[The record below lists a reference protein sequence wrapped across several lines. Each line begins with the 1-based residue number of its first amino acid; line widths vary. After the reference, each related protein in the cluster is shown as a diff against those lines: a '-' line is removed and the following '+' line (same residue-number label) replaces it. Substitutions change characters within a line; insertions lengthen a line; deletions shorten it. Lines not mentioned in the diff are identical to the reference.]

1 MKEISAIIICFM
13 FIISEIVIYYRRGGK
28 VERLVNG
35 ILKYKKSILV
45 FFILATVISLFTS
58 SLVNINYNI
67 MDYLPEE
74 APSTKALDVM
84 NEEYDKGAANVRVVL
99 KDVSIVD
106 ALKYK
111 EMIKKVDG
119 VDDIQWLDDVV
130 NIKEP
135 LELENQDTI
144 ESWYKNN
151 EALFSITVN
160 EDKEESAI
168 DEIGEIIGENGMI
181 SGSAVN
187 IVFAQETTEK
197 ELIKMMVILIPI
209 ILIILFLTTSSWF
222 EPVLFL
228 STIGIA
234 IIINS
239 GTNLILGEISFVT
252 KAAGSILQLAVSMDY
267 SIFLL
272 HRFSEFRNEGLDV
285 KEAMK
290 EAILKSVSSILS
302 SGLTTVVGFAAL
314 IVMKFKI
321 GPDMGFVMLK
331 AICLSLIS
339 VLVLLPVLALYCYK
353 LIDKTQHKSF
363 MPKFNKFAKVSY
375 KFRHISIILFLLL
388 LIPCFLAQQNNSFSY
403 GASEIYSDESTKIG
417 HDTAAINKEF
427 GKTNPLVLMVP
438 KGDLVSERALCDE
451 LENIDKIT
459 SITSYAETVG
469 ITIPTEYVPDD
480 TLSQLI
486 SDNYSRFIIVANVK
500 VEGDETFAL
509 IDEIRNLAYKYYNDS
524 YYFLGE
530 SVNTLDLKETIEDD
544 NKKVNAIS
552 IIAIMII
559 LLLTFK
565 SLSLPI
571 ILVLVIEFSIWSN
584 LTFNYFIGND
594 VFYIAYL
601 IISSIQL
608 GATIDYA
615 ILFTNRYMENR
626 ETMNKK
632 EAAQATISTTTVSIL
647 TSASILATAGI
658 ILGEISTN
666 SIIAQLGILVG
677 RGAILSL
684 ILVLFVLPAL
694 LMLLDKLIAKT
705 TKKNK
710 GEILI
715 NE

>member
-1 MKEISAIIICFM
+1 M
-13 FIISEIVIYYRRGGK
+13 
-28 VERLVNG
+28 ERLVNG

-58 SLVNINYNI
+58 SMVNINYNI

-111 EMIKKVDG
+111 EKIKKVDG

-135 LELENQDTI
+135 LELQNQDTI

-272 HRFSEFRNEGLDV
+272 HRFSEFRNEGLAV

-509 IDEIRNLAYKYYNDS
+509 IDEIRNLAYKYYDDS

-544 NKKVNAIS
+544 NKKVDAIS

-615 ILFTNRYMENR
+615 ILFTNRYIENR

-632 EAAQATISTTTVSIL
+632 EATQATISTTTVSIL

>member
-1 MKEISAIIICFM
+1 M
-13 FIISEIVIYYRRGGK
+13 
-28 VERLVNG
+28 ERLVNG

-58 SLVNINYNI
+58 SMVNINYNI

-160 EDKEESAI
+160 EDKEDSAI

-469 ITIPTEYVPDD
+469 ITIPTEYIPDD

-509 IDEIRNLAYKYYNDS
+509 IDEIRNLAYKYYDDS

-615 ILFTNRYMENR
+615 ILFTNRYIENR

>member
-1 MKEISAIIICFM
+1 M
-13 FIISEIVIYYRRGGK
+13 
-28 VERLVNG
+28 ERLVNG

-58 SLVNINYNI
+58 SMVNINYNI

-74 APSTKALDVM
+74 AHSTKALDVM

-111 EMIKKVDG
+111 EKIKKVDG

-135 LELENQDTI
+135 LELQNQDTI

-272 HRFSEFRNEGLDV
+272 HRFSEFRNEGLAV

-417 HDTAAINKEF
+417 HDTAAINKGF

-509 IDEIRNLAYKYYNDS
+509 IDEIRNLAYKYYDDS

-571 ILVLVIEFSIWSN
+571 ILGLVIEFSIWSN

-615 ILFTNRYMENR
+615 ILFTNRYIENR

-632 EAAQATISTTTVSIL
+632 EATQATISTTTVSIL

>member
-1 MKEISAIIICFM
+1 M
-13 FIISEIVIYYRRGGK
+13 
-28 VERLVNG
+28 ERLVNG

-58 SLVNINYNI
+58 SMVNINYNI

-111 EMIKKVDG
+111 EKIKKVDG

-135 LELENQDTI
+135 LELQNQDTI

-272 HRFSEFRNEGLDV
+272 HRFSEFRNEGLAV

-459 SITSYAETVG
+459 SITSYA
-469 ITIPTEYVPDD
+469 D
-480 TLSQLI
+480 Q
-486 SDNYSRFIIVANVK
+486 
-500 VEGDETFAL
+500 
-509 IDEIRNLAYKYYNDS
+509 
-524 YYFLGE
+524 
-530 SVNTLDLKETIEDD
+530 
-544 NKKVNAIS
+544 
-552 IIAIMII
+552 
-559 LLLTFK
+559 
-565 SLSLPI
+565 
-571 ILVLVIEFSIWSN
+571 
-584 LTFNYFIGND
+584 
-594 VFYIAYL
+594 
-601 IISSIQL
+601 
-608 GATIDYA
+608 
-615 ILFTNRYMENR
+615 
-626 ETMNKK
+626 
-632 EAAQATISTTTVSIL
+632 
-647 TSASILATAGI
+647 
-658 ILGEISTN
+658 
-666 SIIAQLGILVG
+666 
-677 RGAILSL
+677 
-684 ILVLFVLPAL
+684 
-694 LMLLDKLIAKT
+694 
-705 TKKNK
+705 
-710 GEILI
+710 
-715 NE
+715 

>member
-1 MKEISAIIICFM
+1 M
-13 FIISEIVIYYRRGGK
+13 
-28 VERLVNG
+28 ERLVNG

-58 SLVNINYNI
+58 SMVNINYNI

-469 ITIPTEYVPDD
+469 ITIPTEYIPDD

-615 ILFTNRYMENR
+615 ILFTNRYIENR

>member
-1 MKEISAIIICFM
+1 M
-13 FIISEIVIYYRRGGK
+13 
-28 VERLVNG
+28 ERLVNG

-58 SLVNINYNI
+58 SMVNINYNI

-111 EMIKKVDG
+111 EKIKKVDG

-135 LELENQDTI
+135 LELQNQDTI

-272 HRFSEFRNEGLDV
+272 HRFSEFRNEGLAV

-363 MPKFNKFAKVSY
+363 MPRFNKFAKVSY

-552 IIAIMII
+552 IIAIMLI

-615 ILFTNRYMENR
+615 ILFTNRYIENR

-632 EAAQATISTTTVSIL
+632 EATQATISTTTVSIL

>member
-1 MKEISAIIICFM
+1 M
-13 FIISEIVIYYRRGGK
+13 
-28 VERLVNG
+28 ERLVNG

-58 SLVNINYNI
+58 SMVNINYNI

-111 EMIKKVDG
+111 EKIKKVDG

-135 LELENQDTI
+135 LELQNQDTI

-272 HRFSEFRNEGLDV
+272 HRFSEFRNEGLAV

-509 IDEIRNLAYKYYNDS
+509 IDEIRNLAYKYYDDS

-615 ILFTNRYMENR
+615 ILFTNRYIENR
-626 ETMNKK
+626 KTMNKK
-632 EAAQATISTTTVSIL
+632 EATQATISTTTVSIL

>member
-1 MKEISAIIICFM
+1 M
-13 FIISEIVIYYRRGGK
+13 
-28 VERLVNG
+28 ERLVNG

-58 SLVNINYNI
+58 SMGNINYNI

-111 EMIKKVDG
+111 EKIKKVDG

-135 LELENQDTI
+135 LELQNQDTI

-272 HRFSEFRNEGLDV
+272 HRFSEFRNEGLAV

-417 HDTAAINKEF
+417 HDTAAINKGF

-509 IDEIRNLAYKYYNDS
+509 IDEIRNLAYKYYDDS

-615 ILFTNRYMENR
+615 ILFTNRYIENR

-632 EAAQATISTTTVSIL
+632 EATQATISTTTVSIL

>member
-1 MKEISAIIICFM
+1 M
-13 FIISEIVIYYRRGGK
+13 
-28 VERLVNG
+28 ERLVNG

-58 SLVNINYNI
+58 SMVNINYNI

-111 EMIKKVDG
+111 EKIKKVDG

-135 LELENQDTI
+135 LELQNQDTI

-252 KAAGSILQLAVSMDY
+252 KAAGSILQLAVYMDY

-272 HRFSEFRNEGLDV
+272 HRFSEFRNEGLAV

-615 ILFTNRYMENR
+615 ILFTNRYIENR

-632 EAAQATISTTTVSIL
+632 EATQATISTTTVSIL

>member
-1 MKEISAIIICFM
+1 M
-13 FIISEIVIYYRRGGK
+13 
-28 VERLVNG
+28 ERLVNG

-58 SLVNINYNI
+58 SMVNINYNI

-111 EMIKKVDG
+111 EKIKKVDG

-135 LELENQDTI
+135 LELQNQDTI

-272 HRFSEFRNEGLDV
+272 HRFSEFRNEGLAV

-290 EAILKSVSSILS
+290 EAILKSGSSILS

-509 IDEIRNLAYKYYNDS
+509 IDEIRNLAYKYYDDS

-615 ILFTNRYMENR
+615 ILFTNRYIENR

-632 EAAQATISTTTVSIL
+632 EATQATISTTTVSIL

>member
-1 MKEISAIIICFM
+1 M
-13 FIISEIVIYYRRGGK
+13 
-28 VERLVNG
+28 ERLVNG

-45 FFILATVISLFTS
+45 FFILVTVISLFTS
-58 SLVNINYNI
+58 SMVNINYNI

-111 EMIKKVDG
+111 EKIKKVDG

-135 LELENQDTI
+135 LELQNQDTI

-168 DEIGEIIGENGMI
+168 NEIGEIIGENGMI

-272 HRFSEFRNEGLDV
+272 HRFSEFRNEGLAV

-509 IDEIRNLAYKYYNDS
+509 IDEIRNLAYKYYDDS

-615 ILFTNRYMENR
+615 ILFTNRYIENR

-632 EAAQATISTTTVSIL
+632 EATQATISTTTVSIL

>member
-1 MKEISAIIICFM
+1 M
-13 FIISEIVIYYRRGGK
+13 
-28 VERLVNG
+28 ERLVNG

-58 SLVNINYNI
+58 SMVNINYNI

-74 APSTKALDVM
+74 APSTKAVDVM

-111 EMIKKVDG
+111 EKIKKVDG

-135 LELENQDTI
+135 LELQNQDTI

-272 HRFSEFRNEGLDV
+272 HRFSEFRNEGLAV

-509 IDEIRNLAYKYYNDS
+509 IDEIRNLAYKYYDDS

-615 ILFTNRYMENR
+615 ILFTNRYIENR

-632 EAAQATISTTTVSIL
+632 EATQATISTTTVSIL

>member
-1 MKEISAIIICFM
+1 M
-13 FIISEIVIYYRRGGK
+13 
-28 VERLVNG
+28 ERLVNG

-58 SLVNINYNI
+58 SMVNINYNI

-111 EMIKKVDG
+111 EKIKKVDG

-135 LELENQDTI
+135 LELQNQDTI

-272 HRFSEFRNEGLDV
+272 HRFSEFRNEGLAV

-290 EAILKSVSSILS
+290 EAILKSVSSIFS

-509 IDEIRNLAYKYYNDS
+509 IDEIRNLAYKYYDDS

-615 ILFTNRYMENR
+615 ILFTNRYIENR

-632 EAAQATISTTTVSIL
+632 EATQATISTTTVSIL

>member
-1 MKEISAIIICFM
+1 M
-13 FIISEIVIYYRRGGK
+13 
-28 VERLVNG
+28 ERLVNG

-58 SLVNINYNI
+58 SMVNINYNI

-111 EMIKKVDG
+111 EKIKKVDG

-135 LELENQDTI
+135 LELQNQDTI

-272 HRFSEFRNEGLDV
+272 HRFSEFRNEGLAV

-615 ILFTNRYMENR
+615 ILFTNRYIENR

-632 EAAQATISTTTVSIL
+632 EATQATISTTTVSIL

-666 SIIAQLGILVG
+666 
-677 RGAILSL
+677 
-684 ILVLFVLPAL
+684 
-694 LMLLDKLIAKT
+694 
-705 TKKNK
+705 
-710 GEILI
+710 
-715 NE
+715 

>member
-1 MKEISAIIICFM
+1 M
-13 FIISEIVIYYRRGGK
+13 
-28 VERLVNG
+28 ERLVNG

-58 SLVNINYNI
+58 SMVNINYNI

-111 EMIKKVDG
+111 EKIKKVDG

-135 LELENQDTI
+135 LELQNQDTI

-272 HRFSEFRNEGLDV
+272 HRFSEFRNEGLAV

-615 ILFTNRYMENR
+615 ILFTNRYIENR

-632 EAAQATISTTTVSIL
+632 EATQATISTTTVSIL

-684 ILVLFVLPAL
+684 ILVLFVLPTL

>member
-1 MKEISAIIICFM
+1 M
-13 FIISEIVIYYRRGGK
+13 
-28 VERLVNG
+28 ERLVNG

-58 SLVNINYNI
+58 SMVNINYNI

-111 EMIKKVDG
+111 EKIKKVDG

-135 LELENQDTI
+135 LELQNQDTI

-168 DEIGEIIGENGMI
+168 DKIGEIIGENGMI

-272 HRFSEFRNEGLDV
+272 HRFSEFRNEGLAV

-509 IDEIRNLAYKYYNDS
+509 IDEIRNLAYKYYDDS

-615 ILFTNRYMENR
+615 ILFTNRYIENR

-632 EAAQATISTTTVSIL
+632 EATQATISTTTVSIL

>member
-1 MKEISAIIICFM
+1 M
-13 FIISEIVIYYRRGGK
+13 G
-28 VERLVNG
+28 RLVNG

-45 FFILATVISLFTS
+45 FFMLSMAISLFTS
-58 SLVNINYNI
+58 SMVNINYNI
-67 MDYLPEE
+67 MDYLPED

-99 KDVSIVD
+99 EDVLIVE

-111 EMIKKVDG
+111 EMIKEVQG
-119 VDDIQWLDDVV
+119 VDDIKWLDDVV
-130 NIKEP
+130 DIKEP
-135 LELENQDTI
+135 LELESQDTI
-144 ESWYKNN
+144 ESWYKDND
-151 EALFSITVN
+151 ALFSITVN
-160 EDKEESAI
+160 EANEEAAI
-168 DEIGEIIGENGMI
+168 NEITEIIADKGMI

-187 IVFAQETTEK
+187 IVFAQETTES
-197 ELIKMMVILIPI
+197 ELVKMMVILIPI
-209 ILIILFLTTSSWF
+209 ILLILILTTSSWF

-234 IIINS
+234 IVINS
-239 GTNLILGEISFVT
+239 GTNAILGEISFVT

-302 SGLTTVVGFAAL
+302 SGLTTAVGFAAL

-321 GPDMGFVMLK
+321 GPDMGLVMLK
-331 AICLSLIS
+331 AICLSLVCVI
-339 VLVLLPVLALYCYK
+339 VLLPVLALYCYK
-353 LIDKTQHKSF
+353 LIDKTQHRSF

-375 KFRHISIILFLLL
+375 KFRHVSIILFLVLI
-388 LIPCFLAQQNNSFSY
+388 IPCFLAQRSNSFSY
-403 GASEIYSDESTKIG
+403 GASEIYSDEGTKIG
-417 HDTAAINKEF
+417 HDTAAINEEF
-427 GKTNPLVLMVP
+427 GRTNPLVLMVP
-438 KGDLVSERALCDE
+438 KGNLVNEKALCDD
-451 LENIDKIT
+451 LENMDKIT
-459 SITSYAETVG
+459 SVTSYAETVG
-469 ITIPTEYVPDD
+469 ITIPTEYIPED

-486 SDNYSRFIIVANVK
+486 SDNYSRFVIVADVK
-500 VEGDETFAL
+500 IEGEKTFAL
-509 IDEIRNLAYKYYNDS
+509 IDEIRNLAYKYYGDD

-530 SVNTLDLKETIEDD
+530 SVNTLDLKDTIEVD
-544 NKKVNAIS
+544 NSKVNAIS
-552 IIAIMII
+552 IIAIAII

-565 SLSLPI
+565 SLSLPV

-584 LTFNYFIGND
+584 LTFNYFKGDD

-626 ETMNKK
+626 EIMNKK
-632 EAAQATISTTTVSIL
+632 DAAQETIATTAVSIL
-647 TSASILATAGI
+647 TSASILATAGF

-694 LMLLDKLIAKT
+694 LMALDKLIAKT
-705 TKKNK
+705 TKKSK
-710 GEILI
+710 GEILV

>member
-1 MKEISAIIICFM
+1 M
-13 FIISEIVIYYRRGGK
+13 
-28 VERLVNG
+28 ERLVNG

-58 SLVNINYNI
+58 SMVNINYNI

-111 EMIKKVDG
+111 EKIKKVDG

-135 LELENQDTI
+135 LELQNQDTI

-151 EALFSITVN
+151 EGLFSITVN

-209 ILIILFLTTSSWF
+209 ILILLFLTTSSWF

-272 HRFSEFRNEGLDV
+272 HRFSEFRNEGLAV

-509 IDEIRNLAYKYYNDS
+509 IDEIRNLAYKYYDDS

-615 ILFTNRYMENR
+615 ILFTNRYIENR

-632 EAAQATISTTTVSIL
+632 EATQATISTTTVSIL

>member
-1 MKEISAIIICFM
+1 M
-13 FIISEIVIYYRRGGK
+13 
-28 VERLVNG
+28 ERLVNG

-58 SLVNINYNI
+58 SMVNINYNI

-111 EMIKKVDG
+111 EKIKKVDG

-135 LELENQDTI
+135 LELQNQDTI

-272 HRFSEFRNEGLDV
+272 HRFSEFRNEGLAV

-509 IDEIRNLAYKYYNDS
+509 IDEIRNLAYKYYDDS

-615 ILFTNRYMENR
+615 ILFTNRYIENR

-632 EAAQATISTTTVSIL
+632 EAT
-647 TSASILATAGI
+647 
-658 ILGEISTN
+658 
-666 SIIAQLGILVG
+666 
-677 RGAILSL
+677 
-684 ILVLFVLPAL
+684 
-694 LMLLDKLIAKT
+694 
-705 TKKNK
+705 
-710 GEILI
+710 
-715 NE
+715 

>member
-1 MKEISAIIICFM
+1 M
-13 FIISEIVIYYRRGGK
+13 
-28 VERLVNG
+28 ERLVNG

-45 FFILATVISLFTS
+45 FFMLAAGISLFTS

-99 KDVSIVD
+99 QDVSIVE

-111 EMIKKVDG
+111 DMIKKIQG
-119 VDDIQWLDDVV
+119 VDDVKWLDDVV
-130 NIKEP
+130 DIKEP
-135 LELENQDTI
+135 LELESQDTI
-144 ESWYKNN
+144 ESWYKDND
-151 EALFSITVN
+151 ALFSITVN
-160 EDKEESAI
+160 EKNEEAAI
-168 DEIGEIIGENGMI
+168 DEITEIIADKGMI

-187 IVFAQETTEK
+187 IVFAQETTES
-197 ELIKMMVILIPI
+197 ELIKMMVVLIPI
-209 ILIILFLTTSSWF
+209 ILIILILTTSSWF

-234 IIINS
+234 IVINS
-239 GTNLILGEISFVT
+239 GTNAILGEISFVT

-290 EAILKSVSSILS
+290 QAILKSVSSILS
-302 SGLTTVVGFAAL
+302 SGLTTAVGFAAL

-321 GPDMGFVMLK
+321 GPDMGLVMLK
-331 AICLSLIS
+331 AICLSLVCVI
-339 VLVLLPVLALYCYK
+339 VLLPVLTLYCYK
-353 LIDKTQHKSF
+353 LIDKTQHRSF
-363 MPKFNKFAKVSY
+363 MPKFNKFAKISY
-375 KFRHISIILFLLL
+375 KFRHVSIILFLVL
-388 LIPCFLAQQNNSFSY
+388 LIPCFLAQRSNSFSY

-417 HDTAAINKEF
+417 HDTAAINEKF
-427 GKTNPLVLMVP
+427 RKTNPLVLMVP
-438 KGDLVSERALCDE
+438 KGDLVNEKALCDE
-451 LENIDKIT
+451 LENMDKIT

-469 ITIPTEYVPDD
+469 ITIPTEYIPED
-480 TLSQLI
+480 TLSELI
-486 SDNYSRFIIVANVK
+486 SDNYSRFVIVADVK
-500 VEGDETFAL
+500 IEGEETFAL
-509 IDEIRNLAYKYYNDS
+509 IDEIRNLAYKHYGDD

-530 SVNTLDLKETIEDD
+530 SVNTLDLKDTIEID
-544 NKKVNAIS
+544 NSKVNAIS
-552 IIAIMII
+552 IISIAII

-565 SLSLPI
+565 SLSLPV

-584 LTFNYFIGND
+584 LTFNYFIGDD

-626 ETMNKK
+626 GTMNKK
-632 EAAQATISTTTVSIL
+632 DAAQETIATTAVSIL

-705 TKKNK
+705 TKKSK
-710 GEILI
+710 GEVLV

>member
-1 MKEISAIIICFM
+1 M
-13 FIISEIVIYYRRGGK
+13 
-28 VERLVNG
+28 ERLVNG

-58 SLVNINYNI
+58 SMVNINYNI

-111 EMIKKVDG
+111 EKIKKVDG

-135 LELENQDTI
+135 LELQNQDTI

-272 HRFSEFRNEGLDV
+272 HRFSEFRNEGLAV

-388 LIPCFLAQQNNSFSY
+388 LIPCFLAKQNNSFSY

-509 IDEIRNLAYKYYNDS
+509 IDEIRNLAYKYYDDS

-615 ILFTNRYMENR
+615 ILFTNRYIENR

-632 EAAQATISTTTVSIL
+632 EATQATISTTTVSIL

>member
-1 MKEISAIIICFM
+1 M
-13 FIISEIVIYYRRGGK
+13 
-28 VERLVNG
+28 ERLVNG

-58 SLVNINYNI
+58 SMVNINYNI

-111 EMIKKVDG
+111 EKIKKIDG

-135 LELENQDTI
+135 LELQNQDTI

-272 HRFSEFRNEGLDV
+272 HRFSEFRNEGLAV

-509 IDEIRNLAYKYYNDS
+509 IDEIRNLAYKYYDDS

-615 ILFTNRYMENR
+615 ILFTNRYIENR

-632 EAAQATISTTTVSIL
+632 EATQATISTTTVSIL

>member
-1 MKEISAIIICFM
+1 M
-13 FIISEIVIYYRRGGK
+13 
-28 VERLVNG
+28 ERLVNG

-58 SLVNINYNI
+58 SMVNINYNI

-111 EMIKKVDG
+111 EKIKKVNG

-135 LELENQDTI
+135 LELQNQDTI

-272 HRFSEFRNEGLDV
+272 HRFSEFRNEGLAV

-375 KFRHISIILFLLL
+375 KFRYISIILFLLL

-509 IDEIRNLAYKYYNDS
+509 IDEIRNLAYKYYDDS

-615 ILFTNRYMENR
+615 ILFTNRYIENR

-632 EAAQATISTTTVSIL
+632 EATQATISTTTVSIL

>member
-1 MKEISAIIICFM
+1 M
-13 FIISEIVIYYRRGGK
+13 
-28 VERLVNG
+28 ERLVNG

-58 SLVNINYNI
+58 SMVNINYNI

-111 EMIKKVDG
+111 EKIKKVDG

-135 LELENQDTI
+135 LELQNQDTI

-197 ELIKMMVILIPI
+197 ELIKMMIILIPI

-272 HRFSEFRNEGLDV
+272 HRFSEFRNEGLAV

-417 HDTAAINKEF
+417 HDTAAINKGF

-509 IDEIRNLAYKYYNDS
+509 IDEIRNLAYKYYDDS

-615 ILFTNRYMENR
+615 ILFTNRYIENR

-632 EAAQATISTTTVSIL
+632 EATQATISTTTVSIL

>member
-1 MKEISAIIICFM
+1 M
-13 FIISEIVIYYRRGGK
+13 
-28 VERLVNG
+28 ERLVNG

-58 SLVNINYNI
+58 SMVNINYNI

-111 EMIKKVDG
+111 EKIKKVDG

-135 LELENQDTI
+135 LELQNQDTI

-160 EDKEESAI
+160 EDNEESAI

-272 HRFSEFRNEGLDV
+272 HRFSEFRNEGLAV

-615 ILFTNRYMENR
+615 ILFTNRYIENR

-632 EAAQATISTTTVSIL
+632 EATQATISTTTVSIL

-666 SIIAQLGILVG
+666 SIIAQLGILIG

>member
-1 MKEISAIIICFM
+1 M
-13 FIISEIVIYYRRGGK
+13 
-28 VERLVNG
+28 ERLVNG

-58 SLVNINYNI
+58 SMVNINYNI

-111 EMIKKVDG
+111 EKIKKVDG

-135 LELENQDTI
+135 LELQNQDTI

-272 HRFSEFRNEGLDV
+272 HRFSEFRNEGLAV

-552 IIAIMII
+552 IIAIMLI

-615 ILFTNRYMENR
+615 ILFTNRYIENR

-632 EAAQATISTTTVSIL
+632 EATQATISTTTVSIL

>member
-1 MKEISAIIICFM
+1 M
-13 FIISEIVIYYRRGGK
+13 
-28 VERLVNG
+28 ERLVNG

-58 SLVNINYNI
+58 SMVNINYNI

-111 EMIKKVDG
+111 EKIKKVDG

-135 LELENQDTI
+135 LELQNQDTI

-272 HRFSEFRNEGLDV
+272 HRFSEFRNEGLAV

-403 GASEIYSDESTKIG
+403 GASEIYDESTKIG

-509 IDEIRNLAYKYYNDS
+509 IDEIRNLAYKYYDDS

-615 ILFTNRYMENR
+615 ILFTNRYIENR

-632 EAAQATISTTTVSIL
+632 EATQATISTTTVSIL

>member
-1 MKEISAIIICFM
+1 M
-13 FIISEIVIYYRRGGK
+13 
-28 VERLVNG
+28 ERLVNG

-58 SLVNINYNI
+58 SMVNINYNI

-111 EMIKKVDG
+111 EKIKKVDG

-135 LELENQDTI
+135 LELQNQDTI

-272 HRFSEFRNEGLDV
+272 HRFSEFRNEGLAV

-363 MPKFNKFAKVSY
+363 MPRFNKFAKVSY

-615 ILFTNRYMENR
+615 ILFTNRYIENR

-632 EAAQATISTTTVSIL
+632 EATQATISTTTVSIL

>member
-1 MKEISAIIICFM
+1 M
-13 FIISEIVIYYRRGGK
+13 
-28 VERLVNG
+28 ERLVNG

-58 SLVNINYNI
+58 SMVNINYNI

-111 EMIKKVDG
+111 EKIKKVDG

-135 LELENQDTI
+135 LELQNQDTI

-272 HRFSEFRNEGLDV
+272 HRFSEFRNEGLAV

-417 HDTAAINKEF
+417 HDTAAINKGF

-509 IDEIRNLAYKYYNDS
+509 IDEIRNLAYKYYDDS

-615 ILFTNRYMENR
+615 ILFTNRYIENR

-632 EAAQATISTTTVSIL
+632 EATQATISTTTVSIL

>member
-1 MKEISAIIICFM
+1 M
-13 FIISEIVIYYRRGGK
+13 
-28 VERLVNG
+28 ERLVNG
-35 ILKYKKSILV
+35 ILKYKKTILL
-45 FFILATVISLFTS
+45 FFILVTTFSFFTS
-58 SLVNINYNI
+58 SMVKINYNI
-67 MDYLPEE
+67 MDYLPEDV
-74 APSTKALDVM
+74 PSTKALDVM
-84 NEEYDKGAANVRVVL
+84 DEEYDKGAANVRVVMQNI
-99 KDVSIVD
+99 SIVQ

-111 EMIKKVDG
+111 EMIKNVDG
-119 VDDIQWLDDVV
+119 VDDIQWLDDVID
-130 NIKEP
+130 IKEP
-135 LELENQDTI
+135 LELENEDI
-144 ESWYKNN
+144 VKSWYKNN
-151 EALFSITVN
+151 NALFSITVDKDN
-160 EDKEESAI
+160 EREAI
-168 DEIGEIIGENGMI
+168 DKITEIIGDKGMI

-187 IVFAQETTEK
+187 IVFAEETTES
-197 ELIKMMVILIPI
+197 ELIKMMTVLIPI
-209 ILIILFLTTSSWF
+209 ILGILILTTSSWF
-222 EPVLFL
+222 EPILFL
-228 STIGIA
+228 STIGVA

-239 GTNLILGEISFVT
+239 GTNAILGEISFVT

-302 SGLTTVVGFAAL
+302 SGLTTAVGFAAL

-321 GPDMGFVMLK
+321 GPDMGLVMLK
-331 AICLSLIS
+331 AICLSLIC
-339 VLVLLPVLALYCYK
+339 VIVLLPVLALYCYK
-353 LIDKTQHKSF
+353 LIDKTQHRSF
-363 MPKFNKFAKVSY
+363 MPKFNKFAKISY
-375 KFRHISIILFLLL
+375 KFRYVSLILFLVL
-388 LIPCFLAQQNNSFSY
+388 LIPCFLAQKSNSFSY
-403 GASEIYSDESTKIG
+403 GASEIYSDENTKIG
-417 HDTAAINKEF
+417 YDTAAINEEF

-438 KGDLVSERALCDE
+438 KGDLVAEKALCNE
-451 LENIDKIT
+451 IENIDKIN
-459 SITSYAETVG
+459 SVTSYAETIG
-469 ITIPTEYVPDD
+469 ITIPTEYIP
-480 TLSQLI
+480 TNMLSQLI
-486 SDNYSRFIIVANVK
+486 SENYSRFVIVADVK
-500 VEGDETFAL
+500 IEGEESFAL
-509 IDEIRNLAYKYYNDS
+509 IDKIRNLSYKYYGND
-524 YYFLGE
+524 YHFLGE
-530 SVNTLDLKETIEDD
+530 SVNTLDLKDTIESD
-544 NKKVNAIS
+544 NSKVNAIS
-552 IIAIMII
+552 IVSIAII

-571 ILVLVIEFSIWSN
+571 ILVIVIEFSIWSN
-584 LTFNYFIGND
+584 LTFNYFIGDN

-626 ETMNKK
+626 ESMDKK
-632 EAAQATISTTTVSIL
+632 DAAQETIATTAVSIL

-710 GEILI
+710 GEILV

>member
-1 MKEISAIIICFM
+1 M
-13 FIISEIVIYYRRGGK
+13 
-28 VERLVNG
+28 ERLVNG

-58 SLVNINYNI
+58 SMVNINYNI

-111 EMIKKVDG
+111 EKIKKVDG

-135 LELENQDTI
+135 LELQNQDTI

-272 HRFSEFRNEGLDV
+272 HRFSEFRNEGLAV

-559 LLLTFK
+559 LLLISFA
-565 SLSLPI
+565 SI
-571 ILVLVIEFSIWSN
+571 IFSIN
-584 LTFNYFIGND
+584 I
-594 VFYIAYL
+594 
-601 IISSIQL
+601 
-608 GATIDYA
+608 
-615 ILFTNRYMENR
+615 
-626 ETMNKK
+626 
-632 EAAQATISTTTVSIL
+632 
-647 TSASILATAGI
+647 
-658 ILGEISTN
+658 
-666 SIIAQLGILVG
+666 
-677 RGAILSL
+677 
-684 ILVLFVLPAL
+684 
-694 LMLLDKLIAKT
+694 
-705 TKKNK
+705 
-710 GEILI
+710 
-715 NE
+715 

>member
-1 MKEISAIIICFM
+1 M
-13 FIISEIVIYYRRGGK
+13 
-28 VERLVNG
+28 ERLVNG

-58 SLVNINYNI
+58 SMVNINYNI

-111 EMIKKVDG
+111 EKIKKVDG

-135 LELENQDTI
+135 LELQNQDTI

-272 HRFSEFRNEGLDV
+272 HRFSEFRNEGLAV

-353 LIDKTQHKSF
+353 LIDKTQHKNF

-509 IDEIRNLAYKYYNDS
+509 IDEIRNLAYKYYDDS

-615 ILFTNRYMENR
+615 ILFTNRYIENR

-632 EAAQATISTTTVSIL
+632 EATQATISTTTVSIL

>member
-1 MKEISAIIICFM
+1 M
-13 FIISEIVIYYRRGGK
+13 FIISEFVIYYRRGGEL
-28 VERLVNG
+28 ERLVNG

-58 SLVNINYNI
+58 SMVNINYNI

-111 EMIKKVDG
+111 EKIKKVDG

-135 LELENQDTI
+135 LELQNQDTI

-252 KAAGSILQLAVSMDY
+252 KAAGSILQLSVSMDY

-272 HRFSEFRNEGLDV
+272 HRFSEFRNEGLAV

-615 ILFTNRYMENR
+615 ILFTNRYIENR

-632 EAAQATISTTTVSIL
+632 EATQATISTTTVSIL

>member
-1 MKEISAIIICFM
+1 M
-13 FIISEIVIYYRRGGK
+13 
-28 VERLVNG
+28 ERLVNG

-58 SLVNINYNI
+58 SMVNINYNI

-111 EMIKKVDG
+111 EKIKKVDG

-135 LELENQDTI
+135 LEFQNQDTI

-272 HRFSEFRNEGLDV
+272 HRFSEFRNEGLAV

-509 IDEIRNLAYKYYNDS
+509 IDEIRNLAYKYYDDS

-615 ILFTNRYMENR
+615 ILFTNRYIENR

-632 EAAQATISTTTVSIL
+632 EATQATISTTTVSIL

>member
-1 MKEISAIIICFM
+1 M
-13 FIISEIVIYYRRGGK
+13 FIISEFVIYYRRGG
-28 VERLVNG
+28 ELQRLVNG

-58 SLVNINYNI
+58 SMVNINYNI

-111 EMIKKVDG
+111 EKIKKVDG

-135 LELENQDTI
+135 LELQNQDTI

-272 HRFSEFRNEGLDV
+272 HRFSEFRNEGLAV

-509 IDEIRNLAYKYYNDS
+509 IDEIRNLAYKYYDDS

-615 ILFTNRYMENR
+615 ILFTNRYIENR

-632 EAAQATISTTTVSIL
+632 EATQATISTTTVSIL

>member
-1 MKEISAIIICFM
+1 M
-13 FIISEIVIYYRRGGK
+13 
-28 VERLVNG
+28 ERLVNG

-58 SLVNINYNI
+58 SMVNINYNI

-111 EMIKKVDG
+111 EKIKKVDG
-119 VDDIQWLDDVV
+119 VDDIRWLDDVV

-135 LELENQDTI
+135 LELQNQDTI

-168 DEIGEIIGENGMI
+168 NEIGEIIGENGMI

-272 HRFSEFRNEGLDV
+272 HRFSEFRNEGLAV

-509 IDEIRNLAYKYYNDS
+509 IDEIRNLAYKYYDDS

-615 ILFTNRYMENR
+615 ILFTNRYIENR

-632 EAAQATISTTTVSIL
+632 EATQATISTTTVSIL

>member
-1 MKEISAIIICFM
+1 M
-13 FIISEIVIYYRRGGK
+13 
-28 VERLVNG
+28 ERLVNG

-58 SLVNINYNI
+58 SMVNINYNI

-111 EMIKKVDG
+111 EKIKKVDG

-135 LELENQDTI
+135 LELQNQDTI

-272 HRFSEFRNEGLDV
+272 HRFSEFRNEGLAV

-509 IDEIRNLAYKYYNDS
+509 IAEIRNLAYKYYDDS

-615 ILFTNRYMENR
+615 ILFTNRYIENR

-632 EAAQATISTTTVSIL
+632 EATQATISTTTVSIL

>member
-1 MKEISAIIICFM
+1 M
-13 FIISEIVIYYRRGGK
+13 
-28 VERLVNG
+28 ERLVNG

-58 SLVNINYNI
+58 SMVNINYNI

-111 EMIKKVDG
+111 EKIKKVDG

-135 LELENQDTI
+135 LELQNQDTI

-272 HRFSEFRNEGLDV
+272 HRFSEFRNEGLAV

-469 ITIPTEYVPDD
+469 ITIPTEYVSDD

-509 IDEIRNLAYKYYNDS
+509 IDEIRNLAYKYYDDS

-615 ILFTNRYMENR
+615 ILFTNRYIENR

-632 EAAQATISTTTVSIL
+632 EATQATISTTTVSIL

>member
-1 MKEISAIIICFM
+1 M
-13 FIISEIVIYYRRGGK
+13 
-28 VERLVNG
+28 ERLVNG

-58 SLVNINYNI
+58 SMVNINYNI

-111 EMIKKVDG
+111 EKIKKVDG

-135 LELENQDTI
+135 LELQNQDTI

-272 HRFSEFRNEGLDV
+272 HRFSEFRNEGLAV

-509 IDEIRNLAYKYYNDS
+509 IDEIRNLAYKYYDDS

-615 ILFTNRYMENR
+615 ILFTNRYIENR

-632 EAAQATISTTTVSIL
+632 EATQATISTTTVSIL